1 MRRLIASFTIA
12 LLSSA
17 AFADGPVVSA
27 NAISQSEPHEWV
39 LSPEQVHLL
48 DAWLNEHRK
57 GWRANLAT
65 PPAAALSVQ
74 MKHSD
79 GTERSI
85 EFFDQPGWS
94 GSVII
99 RGRVASFPAADLARL
114 RQQLGEGG
122 GK

>member
-1 MRRLIASFTIA
+1 MRHLIATLTIGV
-12 LLSSA
+12 LSSA
-17 AFADGPVVSA
+17 AIADERIVSA
-27 NAISQSEPHEWV
+27 IAISRSEPHEWV
-39 LSPEQVHLL
+39 LSREQVQVL

-57 GWRANLAT
+57 AWRVNLAT
-65 PPAAALSVQ
+65 PPRAALSIQ
-74 MKHSD
+74 IEQPD